1 MIPSDHHC
9 FRAQVCDDKKRNLQ
23 SGTRT
28 WAADA
33 GPTTA
38 LPTGRATER
47 EPPMCAAGPRGPRP
61 RPPNTPS
68 AAAAAAPAGAG
79 GCRRPLSLLHTW
91 SPCGRKGAVE
101 GTSHALDRG
110 PRQLARSTLRLPR
123 LAPTNRRAAGSSPA
137 LQRGCG
143 RGGITPAVAATM
155 TNEEQS

>member
-1 MIPSDHHC
+1 MTKRETYNQARGRGQRMLDRQPHC
-9 FRAQVCDDKKRNLQ
+9 RQEEQR
-23 SGTRT
+23 SGSLRC
-28 WAADA
+28 ARQGRG
-33 GPTTA
+33 GPA
-38 LPTGRATER
+38 
-47 EPPMCAAGPRGPRP
+47 RG
-61 RPPNTPS
+61 PPNTPS